1 MRAGDAEIAKLLQ
14 EVGLI
19 PRQLPCVHNM
29 QVHNARN
36 TVLDTKILQEDR
48 KLALF

>member
-19 PRQLPCVHNM
+19 PRQLPLYNM